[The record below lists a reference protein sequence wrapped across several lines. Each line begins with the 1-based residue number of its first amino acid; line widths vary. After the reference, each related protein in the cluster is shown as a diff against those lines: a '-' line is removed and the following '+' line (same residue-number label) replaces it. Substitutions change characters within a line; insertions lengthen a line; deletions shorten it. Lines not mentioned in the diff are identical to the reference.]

1 MNDNQKT
8 SAVLLG
14 LTVKFTCLALAF
26 WAASRTVSVGER
38 KPQLAGPVFTNTAT
52 VRLSVAEL
60 TKSGGDVSG
69 LDCYACH
76 SKDKQ
81 VAPKFDATGALIPSV
96 AHRDVVFSR
105 MNCAACHAPEEKV
118 ELKFDAEGKVLTPAA
133 HTNDVA
139 RHGRT
144 IGNDHCFNCHD
155 PANLAELRTASG
167 KKLKLTESTLL
178 CASCHGPSYRDWESG
193 AHGRRNGYWDAKL
206 GTTERKD
213 CTSCHD
219 PHAPMLPRLK
229 PLPPPFRAASKGH

>member
-1 MNDNQKT
+1 MNENQKT
-8 SAVLLG
+8 SAVLSG
-14 LTVKFTCLALAF
+14 LTVLFVGAAAAF
-26 WAASRTVSVGER
+26 WTTTGSGTAGVRKSASS
-38 KPQLAGPVFTNTAT
+38 APVFTNTAT
-52 VRLSVAEL
+52 VRLSVTEL

-76 SKDKQ
+76 SKEKP
-81 VAPKFDATGALIPSV
+81 VAPKFDAAGLQLPSV

-118 ELKFDAEGKVLTPAA
+118 ELKFDAEGKIITPPA
-133 HTNDVA
+133 HADDVA

-155 PANLAELRTASG
+155 PANLTELRTAGG

-193 AHGRRNGYWDAKL
+193 AHGRRNGFWDAKL
-206 GTTERKD
+206 GATDRKD

-219 PHAPMLPRLK
+219 PHAPATPRVK
-229 PLPPPFRAASKGH
+229 PLPPPARVVAKGH

>member
-1 MNDNQKT
+1 MNDHQKT
-8 SAVLLG
+8 SAALTG
-14 LTVKFTCLALAF
+14 LTVLFAGLALAF
-26 WAASRTVSVGER
+26 WLTARGGPALGRAA
-38 KPQLAGPVFTNTAT
+38 PLPGPPFTNTAT

-76 SKDKQ
+76 SKDKS
-81 VAPKFDATGALIPSV
+81 VAPKFDAAGALIPSV

-133 HTNDVA
+133 HTYDVA

-155 PANLAELRTASG
+155 PGNLTELRTAGG

-193 AHGRRNGYWDAKL
+193 AHGRRNGFWDAKL
-206 GTTERKD
+206 GATERKD

-229 PLPPPFRAASKGH
+229 PLPPPFQAASKGH

>member
-8 SAVLLG
+8 SAVMAA
-14 LTVKFTCLALAF
+14 LTALFAGTAVAF
-26 WAASRTVSVGER
+26 WTNAGSSGGLAQQSFTTSR
-38 KPQLAGPVFTNTAT
+38 VFTNTAT

-76 SKDKQ
+76 SKDKP
-81 VAPKFDATGALIPSV
+81 VAPKFDAAGRLIPSV

-118 ELKFDAEGKVLTPAA
+118 ELKFDTEGKILTPAA

-139 RHGRT
+139 QHGRT

-155 PANLAELRTASG
+155 PTSLTELHTPGG

-178 CASCHGPSYRDWESG
+178 CASCHGPSYRDWQEG
-193 AHGRRNGYWDAKL
+193 VHGRHNGFWNAKL
-206 GTTERKD
+206 GATDRKD

-219 PHAPMLPRLK
+219 PHAPVLPRLK
-229 PLPPPFRAASKGH
+229 PLPPPFRTVLKGH

>member
-1 MNDNQKT
+1 MWERFGFLPSSLQPT
-8 SAVLLG
+8 GAGTIWLH
-14 LTVKFTCLALAF
+14 A
-26 WAASRTVSVGER
+26 VSVGER
-38 KPQLAGPVFTNTAT
+38 KSLATGAVFTNTAT

-76 SKDKQ
+76 KREQ
-81 VAPKFDATGALIPSV
+81 PVAPKFDAAGHLIPSV

-118 ELKFDAEGKVLTPAA
+118 ELKFDAEGKILTPAA

-155 PANLAELRTASG
+155 PANLNELHTPGG
-167 KKLKLTESTLL
+167 KQLKLTESTLL
-178 CASCHGPSYRDWESG
+178 CASCHGPSYRDWEAG
-193 AHGRRNGYWDAKL
+193 VHGRRNGFWNAKL
-206 GTTERKD
+206 GATDRKD

-219 PHAPMLPRLK
+219 PHAPAIPLLK
-229 PLPPPFRAASKGH
+229 PLPPPARVVVKGH

>member
-1 MNDNQKT
+1 MNEHQKS
-8 SAVLLG
+8 SAALTG
-14 LTVKFTCLALAF
+14 LTVLFAGLALAF
-26 WAASRTVSVGER
+26 WVTPRAGTAVTHGVS
-38 KPQLAGPVFTNTAT
+38 PAGSVFTNAAT
-52 VRLSVAEL
+52 VRLSVADL
-60 TKSGGDVSG
+60 TKAGGDVSG

-76 SKDKQ
+76 SKDKP
-81 VAPKFDATGALIPSV
+81 VAPKFDAAGVLIPSV

-118 ELKFDAEGKVLTPAA
+118 ELKFDPEGKVIFPVA
-133 HTNDVA
+133 HTNDLP

-155 PANLAELRTASG
+155 SANLTELRTAGG

-193 AHGRRNGYWDAKL
+193 VHGRRNGFWDAKL
-206 GTTERKD
+206 GTNERKD

-219 PHAPMLPRLK
+219 PHAPALPLLK
-229 PLPPPFRAASKGH
+229 PLPAPFRAASKGH

>member
-1 MNDNQKT
+1 MNDDLKK
-8 SAVLLG
+8 SFALMG
-14 LTVKFTCLALAF
+14 LTVLFACMALVF
-26 WAASRTVSVGER
+26 WVTPGSGISRLP
-38 KPQLAGPVFTNTAT
+38 KPADAGPIFTNTAT
-52 VRLSVAEL
+52 VRLSVTEL

-76 SKDKQ
+76 SKDKP
-81 VAPKFDATGALIPSV
+81 VAPKFDAAGVLIPSL

-105 MNCAACHAPEEKV
+105 MNCAACHAPEERV

-155 PANLAELRTASG
+155 PANLTELRTAGG

-178 CASCHGPSYRDWESG
+178 CASCHGPSYRDWQEG
-193 AHGRRNGYWDAKL
+193 VHGRQNGFWNPKL
-206 GTTERKD
+206 GAVDRKE

-219 PHAPMLPRLK
+219 PHAPALPRLK
-229 PLPPPFRAASKGH
+229 PLPPPARVVAKPH

>member
-1 MNDNQKT
+1 MNENQKT
-8 SAVLLG
+8 SLALTG
-14 LTVKFTCLALAF
+14 LTILFSLTALVF
-26 WAASRTVSVGER
+26 WTTPLVGTTSER
-38 KPQLAGPVFTNTAT
+38 KGPSATKVFTNTAT

-76 SKDKQ
+76 SKDKP
-81 VAPKFDATGALIPSV
+81 VAPKFDSAGALIPSV

-118 ELKFDAEGKVLTPAA
+118 ELKFDAEGKILTPAA

-155 PANLAELRTASG
+155 PVNLAELRTAGG

-193 AHGRRNGYWDAKL
+193 AHGRRNGFWDAKL
-206 GTTERKD
+206 GATDRKD

-219 PHAPMLPRLK
+219 PHAPMLPLLK
-229 PLPPPFRAASKGH
+229 PLPPPFRAALKGH

>member
-1 MNDNQKT
+1 MNDDQKT
-8 SAVLLG
+8 TAVLAG
-14 LTVKFTCLALAF
+14 LSVKFTCLALAF
-26 WAASRTVSVGER
+26 WAASHAVTVGER
-38 KPQLAGPVFTNTAT
+38 KPLAPGAVFTNTAT

-76 SKDKQ
+76 KREQ
-81 VAPKFDATGALIPSV
+81 PVAPKFDVAGHLIPSV

-118 ELKFDAEGKVLTPAA
+118 ELKFDTEGKVLTPAA

-155 PANLAELRTASG
+155 PANLNELHTPGG
-167 KKLKLTESTLL
+167 KKLKLTDSTLL
-178 CASCHGPSYRDWESG
+178 CASCHGPSYRDWEAG
-193 AHGRRNGYWDAKL
+193 VHGRRNGFWNAKL
-206 GTTERKD
+206 GATDRKD

-219 PHAPMLPRLK
+219 PHAPAIPLLK
-229 PLPPPFRAASKGH
+229 PLPPPARVVVKGH

>member
-1 MNDNQKT
+1 MNENQKT
-8 SAVLLG
+8 SLALTG
-14 LTVKFTCLALAF
+14 LTVLFTGAALAF
-26 WAASRTVSVGER
+26 WTTSGSGKAVAH
-38 KPQLAGPVFTNTAT
+38 KPAPPVPVFTNTAT

-76 SKDKQ
+76 SKDKP
-81 VAPKFDATGALIPSV
+81 VAPKFDAAGILIPSV

-118 ELKFDAEGKVLTPAA
+118 ELKFDAEGKILTPAA

-155 PANLAELRTASG
+155 PANLAELRTAGG

-193 AHGRRNGYWDAKL
+193 VHGRRNGFWNAKL
-206 GTTERKD
+206 GTTDRKD

-219 PHAPMLPRLK
+219 PHAPMLPLLK
-229 PLPPPFRAASKGH
+229 PLPPPFRAALKGH

>member
-1 MNDNQKT
+1 MNDDQKT
-8 SAVLLG
+8 TAVLAG
-14 LTVKFTCLALAF
+14 LSVKFTCLALAF
-26 WAASRTVSVGER
+26 WAASHAVTVGER
-38 KPQLAGPVFTNTAT
+38 KPLAPGAVFTNTAT

-76 SKDKQ
+76 KREQ
-81 VAPKFDATGALIPSV
+81 PVAPKFDAAGHLIPSV

-118 ELKFDAEGKVLTPAA
+118 ELKFDAEGKILTPAA

-155 PANLAELRTASG
+155 PANLNELHTPGG
-167 KKLKLTESTLL
+167 KQLKLTESTLL
-178 CASCHGPSYRDWESG
+178 CASCHGPSYREWEAG
-193 AHGRRNGYWDAKL
+193 VHGRRNGFWNAKL
-206 GTTERKD
+206 GATDLKD

-219 PHAPMLPRLK
+219 PHAPAIPLLK
-229 PLPPPFRAASKGH
+229 PLPPPARVVAKGH

>member
-1 MNDNQKT
+1 MNDHQKT
-8 SAVLLG
+8 SAVLTG
-14 LTVKFTCLALAF
+14 LTVLFAGAAVVF
-26 WAASRTVSVGER
+26 WATA
-38 KPQLAGPVFTNTAT
+38 AGGSANTRRSALPAVIFTNTAT

-76 SKDKQ
+76 SKDKP
-81 VAPKFDATGALIPSV
+81 VAPKFDAAGNLLPSV

-105 MNCAACHAPEEKV
+105 MNCAACHAPAEKV
-118 ELKFDAEGKVLTPAA
+118 ELKFDPEGKILTPAA

-155 PANLAELRTASG
+155 SANLTELHTPGG
-167 KKLKLTESTLL
+167 KKLKLAESTLL
-178 CASCHGPSYRDWESG
+178 CASCHGPSYRDWQEG
-193 AHGRRNGYWDAKL
+193 VHGRNNGFWNAKF
-206 GTTERKD
+206 GATERKD

-219 PHAPMLPRLK
+219 PHAPAIPRLK
-229 PLPPPFRAASKGH
+229 PLPPPASAMAKGH

>member
-1 MNDNQKT
+1 MNENQKT
-8 SAVLLG
+8 SAVLTV
-14 LTVKFTCLALAF
+14 LTVLFAGAAVAF
-26 WAASRTVSVGER
+26 WTTAGSGTAVAH
-38 KPQLAGPVFTNTAT
+38 KPAPPGPVFTNTAT

-76 SKDKQ
+76 SKDKP
-81 VAPKFDATGALIPSV
+81 VAPKFDAAGLQLPSV

-118 ELKFDAEGKVLTPAA
+118 ELKFDAEGKILTPAA

-155 PANLAELRTASG
+155 PTNLTELRTAGG
-167 KKLKLTESTLL
+167 KKLKLTDSTLL
-178 CASCHGPSYRDWESG
+178 CASCHGPSYRDWQEG
-193 AHGRRNGYWDAKL
+193 VHGRHNGFWNAKL

-219 PHAPMLPRLK
+219 PHAPMLPLLK
-229 PLPPPFRAASKGH
+229 PLPPPFRAALKGH

>member
-1 MNDNQKT
+1 MNENQKT
-8 SAVLLG
+8 SAVVTG
-14 LTVKFTCLALAF
+14 LTVLFTGMVLAF
-26 WAASRTVSVGER
+26 WMTARGGTVVAH
-38 KPQLAGPVFTNTAT
+38 KPSAPVPVFTNTAT

-76 SKDKQ
+76 TKDKP
-81 VAPKFDATGALIPSV
+81 VAPKFDAAGVLIPSV

-118 ELKFDAEGKVLTPAA
+118 ELKFDAEGKIITPPA
-133 HTNDVA
+133 HANDVA

-155 PANLAELRTASG
+155 PANLTELRTAGG
-167 KKLKLTESTLL
+167 KKLKLTESTML

-193 AHGRRNGYWDAKL
+193 VHGRRNGFWNAKL
-206 GTTERKD
+206 GAADRKD

-219 PHAPMLPRLK
+219 PHAPMLPLMK
-229 PLPPPFRAASKGH
+229 PLPPPDRADLKGH